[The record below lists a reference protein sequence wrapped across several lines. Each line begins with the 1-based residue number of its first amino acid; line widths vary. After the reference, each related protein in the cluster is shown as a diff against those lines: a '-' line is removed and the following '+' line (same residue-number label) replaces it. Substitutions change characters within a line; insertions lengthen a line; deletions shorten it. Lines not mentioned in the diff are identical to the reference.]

1 MFIVTVTDK
10 SMHEEYFRYDSIE
23 KARKKYLPLIN
34 DDNTFTASLCVEIC
48 STDDTG
54 DVIGLWEMVNET

>member
-10 SMHEEYFRYDSIE
+10 SMHEEYFRYDNIE
-23 KARKKYLPLIN
+23 DARKKYLPLIN
-34 DDNTFTASLCVEIC
+34 ADDTFSASLCVEIC

-54 DVIGLWEMVNET
+54 DVIGIWEKVE